1 MLHPRSFSHQDATAK
16 VAAIQMNSA
25 AEWVINRDKA
35 AQLIAEAVAKGA
47 ELVALPEYFPIINPD
62 EQARFALAETDGQGP
77 IQDFLA
83 EQAQKHGIWLVGGSL
98 PLKSYVEDKLTNTCL
113 VYGPNGQRVARYDKV
128 HLFSFQKGEESY
140 NESATQIAGDRQVS
154 FDTPFG
160 RVGLGI
166 CYDLRFPE
174 LFRKQDEVDLFI
186 LPAAFTVT
194 TGQAHW
200 ELLLRARAVENL
212 CYILAPAQVGEHAG
226 GRQTFGHSMFID
238 PWGEVLACQAEGEGV
253 VLGEVQAERIQE
265 VRTQLPALNHRRW

>member
-140 NESATQIAGDRQVS
+140 NESATQIAGDRPVS

-265 VRTQLPALNHRRW
+265 VRSQLPALNHRRW

>member
-1 MLHPRSFSHQDATAK
+1 MLHPRSFSHLNAATK

-25 AEWVINRDKA
+25 AEWPVNQAKA
-35 AQLIAEAVAKGA
+35 ARLIAEAVEKGA
-47 ELVALPEYFPIINPD
+47 ELVALPEYFPIISPD
-62 EQARFALAETDGQGP
+62 KTARFALAEEDGQGP
-77 IQDFLA
+77 MQDFLA
-83 EQAQKHGIWLVGGSL
+83 TEAQKHGIWLVGGSL
-98 PLKSYVEDKLTNTCL
+98 PLKSYVADKLMNSCL
-113 VYGPNGQRVARYDKV
+113 VYGPNGSRVARYDKV

-140 NESATQIAGDRQVS
+140 NESATQIAGNQPVS

-174 LFRKQDEVDLFI
+174 LFRKLDAIDLLI
-186 LPAAFTVT
+186 LPAAFTVP

-226 GRQTFGHSMFID
+226 GRKTYGHSMFID

-253 VLGEVQAERIQE
+253 VLGEFKAARLQE
-265 VRTQLPALNHRRW
+265 VRSQLPALEHRRW